1 MIITCTAAAA
11 QYKDHEQEGMAVG
24 DTNIDGGLQE
34 ERTRLLKLR
43 VLFRN
48 HLSVIG
54 VHEDGG
60 VGVADAGG
68 DGRGEHSVQEELLLG
83 LHLELV
89 RGARL
94 RKLPHAG
101 RHRGAHAE
109 QRRGHGV
116 HVA

>member
-1 MIITCTAAAA
+1 MRWGTPILTADNRR
-11 QYKDHEQEGMAVG
+11 KGRSSGSLEF
-24 DTNIDGGLQE
+24 L
-34 ERTRLLKLR
+34 
-43 VLFRN
+43 RN
-48 HLSVIG
+48 HLGVVG

-68 DGRGEHSVQEELLLG
+68 DGRGEHRVQEELLLG
-83 LHLELV
+83 LQLELV

-94 RKLPHAG
+94 GKLPHAG

-109 QRRGHGV
+109 QRRGHRV